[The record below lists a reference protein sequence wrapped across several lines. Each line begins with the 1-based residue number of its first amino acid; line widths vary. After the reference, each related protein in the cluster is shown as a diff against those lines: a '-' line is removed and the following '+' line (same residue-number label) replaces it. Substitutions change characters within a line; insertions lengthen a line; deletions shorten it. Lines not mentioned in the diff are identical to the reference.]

1 VRVLIATDGSPGA
14 IGAAR
19 TALTVLAPPDHIGV
33 LSVVDVRAEV
43 ALGGSG
49 LIGAEPLTMPLA
61 DPTTAAELDD
71 ALMADARAAIDETIA
86 AMGAPAAAAE
96 RLVRHGD
103 PATEI
108 CRVAAEGGYDVVV
121 VGSHGSGLVKRVLV
135 GSVSHHVIQ
144 HAPCPVLVV
153 RERRDR
159 RERPEG

>member
-1 VRVLIATDGSPGA
+1 MLIATDGSPGA
-14 IGAAR
+14 IAAAS
-19 TALTVLAPPDHIGV
+19 TALAVLAPPDHLAV

-61 DPTTAAELDD
+61 DPTTAAEIDD
-71 ALMADARAAIDETIA
+71 ALTADARAAVDETIA
-86 AMGAPAAAAE
+86 ALGPAGATAE

-108 CRVAAEGGYDVVV
+108 CRAAAEGAYDVVV

-153 RERRDR
+153 REP
-159 RERPEG
+159 RERRPS

>member
-14 IGAAR
+14 IAAAR
-19 TALTVLAPPDHIGV
+19 TALRVLAPPDHLAV

-43 ALGGSG
+43 AIGGSG
-49 LIGAEPLTMPLA
+49 LLGAEPLTMPLA

-71 ALMADARAAIDETIA
+71 ALTAEARAAVDETIA
-86 AMGAPAAAAE
+86 ALGPEAVAAE

-103 PATEI
+103 PAAEI
-108 CRVAAEGGYDVVV
+108 CRVAAEGGYDVLV

-135 GSVSHHVIQ
+135 GSVSRHVVQ

-153 RERRDR
+153 RER
-159 RERPEG
+159 PGT